1 MSIRMRGHLA
11 LLFSTLG
18 GLTLLSPTD
27 GALAQAATTDAL
39 QLEAKIALGKV
50 NGRIDHMAVDLQ
62 RGRLFVAELGSDSV
76 GVVDVSG
83 HTLVRRISGLKEPQG
98 VAYEKSTDTLYVA
111 NARDGSV
118 QIFRGERYVPE
129 GTILL
134 GNDADNIRVDA
145 TASRVFVGYGDGA
158 LAAINPADNRKTA
171 EIPLDSH
178 PESFQL
184 APGGNRIYVNLPDSR
199 TIAVIDPAAGK
210 QIATWP
216 TQGMNGNFAMAL
228 DNEGQ
233 KVLVVF
239 RSPAKLVAFSMVDSG
254 MVASVDTCG
263 DVDDVFV
270 DAKRQRIYV
279 SCGDG
284 YVDVIDKA
292 NPPYRRISRFATA
305 AGARTSLFV
314 PELDRL
320 FVAVRASAARPAEIW
335 VLKPTP

>member
-1 MSIRMRGHLA
+1 MNRPFSYLA
-11 LLFSTLG
+11 GALG
-18 GLTLLSPTD
+18 GLLLLSAVD
-27 GALAQAATTDAL
+27 RALPQAATTDTL
-39 QLEAKIALGKV
+39 QLEAKIPLGKI

-62 RGRLFVAELGSDSV
+62 RGRLFIAELGNDTV
-76 GVVDVSG
+76 GVVDVNG
-83 HTLVRRISGLKEPQG
+83 RMLVRTISGLKEPQG
-98 VAYEKSTDTLYVA
+98 VGYEKSTDTLYVA

-134 GNDADNIRVDA
+134 GSDADNIRVDA
-145 TASRVFVGYGDGA
+145 TANRVFVGHGDGA
-158 LAAINPADNRKTA
+158 LAAINPADNRKA
-171 EIPLDSH
+171 ADIPLDSH

-184 APGGNRIYVNLPDSR
+184 APAGARLYVNLPRSR
-199 TIAVIDPAAGK
+199 AIGVIDPTAGK
-210 QIATWP
+210 QIAKWP
-216 TQGMNGNFAMAL
+216 TQGMSGNFAMAL
-228 DNEGQ
+228 DNDGQ
-233 KVLVVF
+233 KVVVVF
-239 RSPAKLVAFSMVDSG
+239 RSPAKLAAFAMSDGSLA
-254 MVASVDTCG
+254 ASVDTCG

-279 SCGDG
+279 SCGEG

-292 NPPYRRISRFATA
+292 GMPYRRISRIPTV

-320 FVAVRASAARPAEIW
+320 FVAVRGTAARPAEIW